1 RAFKPFRHL
10 TVMVNPGHNF
20 AAGTLASTGVLR
32 RFASAAAG
40 AYLGTR
46 AGIDDEEEAR
56 RERGERFRPESTS
69 VPDPVEESYRIRVA
83 SMRADGAAGARVAL
97 DGGAARALPSGRN
110 ATGALVSGPGGR
122 SGGRAE
128 DVTVHLEPAP
138 DPVALDSGNGHRR
151 SN

>member
-1 RAFKPFRHL
+1 VKALRRL
-10 TVMVNPGHNF
+10 RVMVNPGHNF

-83 SMRADGAAGARVAL
+83 SMRADGAAGAPGRRGPGGGRGGGA
-97 DGGAARALPSGRN
+97 GRGAARAPWCR
-110 ATGALVSGPGGR
+110 PGGR
-122 SGGRAE
+122 GGRGRGTGA
-128 DVTVHLEPAP
+128 A
-138 DPVALDSGNGHRR
+138 
-151 SN
+151 